1 MLLVHRS
8 ERADLLVE
16 ALGELLLDAP
26 EDPMAVEVVAVP
38 TRGVERWLTQRLS
51 HTLGAT
57 TVEDGVCANVE
68 FPFPGSLVGGA
79 TSVACGIDPEF
90 DPWPPDR
97 SVWPLLELVDEN
109 LTAGWLQP
117 LVEHLKAASP
127 DGPDG
132 SGEVRRFATVRQL
145 ADLYDRYAIHRPEM
159 IELWAKGVEP
169 DERDVRSDASGQR
182 SARRWQAELWLRL
195 RQRIGVPSPAERLG
209 ATETR
214 LVEEPDL
221 LDLPSRLSLFGLTRL
236 PASHLRILRAIA
248 HSRDVHLF
256 LLHPSGRLW
265 DAVEAV
271 ADPVA
276 GHPLKRRDDP
286 TVALAANPLL
296 RSWGRDA
303 RETQLVLQIR
313 GMTRSEH
320 RPVPEPS
327 SEDRTLLEQLQ
338 SDIRADCEPP
348 GAPRPSTG
356 SDPRPR
362 LCAGDDS
369 LLVHSC
375 HGRLRQVEV
384 MRDAI
389 LHLLVA
395 DPTLEPRDVVVM
407 CPDIE
412 SFAPLVY
419 AVFGSSNDPMAGG
432 GQSDGPVPGA
442 GPPQIRVRLA
452 DRSIRQT
459 NPVLAVAARLLDL
472 AAARVAASEVLDL
485 VAREPVARRFRFDED
500 ELDQLE
506 RWVVETGIRWGLDGE
521 HRARWRLD
529 HVADNTWQT
538 GLDRLLL
545 GVAMAEEEQRLYGG
559 VLPLDDVPSGT
570 VDLAGRFAEF
580 VERLQAAVEQLQGR
594 HTIAQWVAT
603 LIGSTES
610 LALAGPHEQWQH
622 EQLHWVLD
630 NVVGEAAAFATA
642 LDTSNPAATA
652 GSNGALLDLSEVR
665 SLLDGRLRGRPTRAN
680 FRTGDLTVCTLVPMR
695 SVPHR
700 VIGLLG
706 LDGGAFPRHAT
717 EDGDDLLLADP
728 HVGDRDARS
737 EDRQLL
743 LDALLAA
750 TEHLIVTYE
759 GREPRMN
766 QERAPCVPVAELL
779 DVVDRTVRVPD
790 GSPHSRARDHVVVEH
805 PLQSFDQRNF
815 VAGQLAGDAPWSFDP
830 VDLAGARA
838 HAEPPAEPRPFLSR
852 PLERLDNQVVQLDSL
867 VRFLEHP
874 VRAFLRER
882 LGWYGSG
889 GSDEVKDA
897 LPVELDALEEWGV
910 GDRLLDALLGGA
922 TLGRAREA
930 EQVRG
935 ILPPGALAIGQLNEI
950 EQAVQALAIAA
961 REETPGAIAGPGSFE
976 VNVRIPDGGALIG
989 TVPDVY
995 ETASGLAADG
1005 KAQLRVVRCLYSR
1018 LGPKHRLAAWARFLA
1033 LTAAH
1038 PDREVCAVTIGR
1050 GVGGTARGPRITVST
1065 LPALGRTAS
1074 ERLEHALA
1082 GLEVLIDLYDRGMC
1096 EPLPVY
1102 TKTSEKFVE
1111 ARRAKEPAGA
1121 ECNTAWESNDFA
1133 FGESRDPEHVLVLGG
1148 IVTIDDLLAKPAR
1161 PDESGPGWS
1170 AEPSRLGRLARR
1182 LWEPVFAH
1190 EQLEYRR

>member
-1 MLLVHRS
+1 
-8 ERADLLVE
+8 
-16 ALGELLLDAP
+16 
-26 EDPMAVEVVAVP
+26 
-38 TRGVERWLTQRLS
+38 
-51 HTLGAT
+51 
-57 TVEDGVCANVE
+57 
-68 FPFPGSLVGGA
+68 
-79 TSVACGIDPEF
+79 
-90 DPWPPDR
+90 
-97 SVWPLLELVDEN
+97 
-109 LTAGWLQP
+109 
-117 LVEHLKAASP
+117 
-127 DGPDG
+127 
-132 SGEVRRFATVRQL
+132 VRRFATVRHL
-145 ADLYDRYAIHRPEM
+145 ADLYDRYAVHRPEM
-159 IELWAKGVEP
+159 IELWAEGVEP
-169 DERDVRSDASGQR
+169 NERDATSDASGQR
-182 SARRWQAELWLRL
+182 SARRWQAELWRRLRL
-195 RQRIGVPSPAERLG
+195 RIGVPSLAERLG
-209 ATETR
+209 TTETK
-214 LVEEPDL
+214 LVEEPGL

-236 PASHLRILRAIA
+236 PASHLRVLRAIA

-265 DAVEAV
+265 DAVEEV
-271 ADPVA
+271 ADAVA
-276 GHPLKRRDDP
+276 GHPLRRRDDP

-303 RETQLVLQIR
+303 RETQLVLQVR
-313 GMTRSEH
+313 GITRSEH
-320 RPVPEPS
+320 RPVSEPS
-327 SEDRTLLEQLQ
+327 SENWTLLQRLQ
-338 SDIRADCEPP
+338 SDIRADRDPP

-356 SDPRPR
+356 SDPRPQ
-362 LCAGDDS
+362 LAPGDDS

-395 DPTLEPRDVVVM
+395 DPTLEPRDVLVM

-419 AVFGSSNDPMAGG
+419 AVFGSSNDPMADGG
-432 GQSDGPVPGA
+432 RSGGPEPGA

-472 AAARVAASEVLDL
+472 AGGRVAASEVLDL
-485 VAREPVARRFRFDED
+485 AAREPVARRFRFDED

-506 RWVVETGIRWGLDGE
+506 RWVVETGIRWGLDRE

-529 HVADNTWQT
+529 NVADNTWQT
-538 GLDRLLL
+538 GLDRLLV

-580 VERLQAAVEQLQGR
+580 VERLQGVVERLQGR
-594 HTIAQWVAT
+594 HTIASWVAT

-630 NVVGEAAAFATA
+630 NVVEEAAAAA
-642 LDTSNPAATA
+642 SASAPDTSNGAASA
-652 GSNGALLDLSEVR
+652 ESSGALLDLSEVR
-665 SLLDGRLRGRPTRAN
+665 SFLDGRLRGRPTRAN

-706 LDGGAFPRHAT
+706 LDDGAFPRHAT
-717 EDGDDLLLADP
+717 EDGDDLLLAEP

-759 GREPRMN
+759 GRDPRMN
-766 QERAPCVPVAELL
+766 QERAPCVPIAELL
-779 DVVDRTVRVPD
+779 DVVDRTVRVPE
-790 GSPHSRARDHVVVEH
+790 GSSHSRARDHVVVEH
-805 PLQSFDQRNF
+805 PLQSFDPRNF
-815 VAGQLAGDAPWSFDP
+815 VAGRLRGDNPWSFDP
-830 VDLAGARA
+830 VDLAGALA
-838 HAEPPAEPRPFLSR
+838 HAAPPAEPRRFLSH
-852 PLERLDNQVVQLDSL
+852 PLERLDNQVIQLDSL

-889 GSDEVKDA
+889 GGGEVKDA

-930 EQVRG
+930 EQARG
-935 ILPPGALAIGQLNEI
+935 ILPPGALGSGQLNEI
-950 EQAVQALAIAA
+950 EQAVQALAVAA
-961 REETPGAIAGPGSFE
+961 RLETPAALAGPGSFE
-976 VNVRIPDGGALIG
+976 VNVRIRDGRALIG

-995 ETASGLAADG
+995 ETGAGQAADG
-1005 KAQLRVVRCLYSR
+1005 NAQMRVVRCLYSR

-1033 LTAAH
+1033 LTAAR
-1038 PDREVCAVTIGR
+1038 PDREVRAVTIGR
-1050 GVGGTARGPRITVST
+1050 GAGGMARNPRITIST
-1065 LPALGRTAS
+1065 LPTLGRTAS

-1082 GLEVLIDLYDRGMC
+1082 ELEVLVDLYDRGMC

-1111 ARRAKEPAGA
+1111 ALRNEHAARV
-1121 ECNTAWESNDFA
+1121 ECNTAWESTDFA
-1133 FGESRDPEHVLVLGG
+1133 FGEARDPEHVLVLGG
-1148 IVTIDDLLAKPAR
+1148 VVTIDDLLTESAR

-1170 AEPSRLGRLARR
+1170 AERSRLGRLARR
-1182 LWEPVFAH
+1182 LWEPLLAH
-1190 EQLEYRR
+1190 EHLEHPR